1 MLQPIAV
8 LAHRLN
14 LFSRACLLEFYGTQ
28 EKAGSG
34 VDQYLLLLW
43 SFWEGP
49 FVKENKQSDSCT
61 DRCIGNVKYRIEK
74 RKGKHIHHFSV

>member
-1 MLQPIAV
+1 MLRPIAV

-14 LFSRACLLEFYGTQ
+14 LFSRACLLEFYSTKG
-28 EKAGSG
+28 KAGRG
-34 VDQYLLLLW
+34 VDQNLLLLW

-61 DRCIGNVKYRIEK
+61 NRRIGNVKYRIEK
-74 RKGKHIHHFSV
+74 RKGKHIYHLSV